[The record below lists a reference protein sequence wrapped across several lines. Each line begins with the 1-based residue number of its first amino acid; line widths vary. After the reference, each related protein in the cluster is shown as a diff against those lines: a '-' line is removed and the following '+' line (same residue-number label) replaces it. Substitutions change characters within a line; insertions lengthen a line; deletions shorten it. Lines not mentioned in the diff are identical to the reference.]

1 MAALTRLPACN
12 VIGPGIATREHF
24 MANASGAGAPDHD
37 DETRRLDELQRLG
50 LLDTPPE
57 KRFDDITRLTAR
69 VFDVPIV
76 LITLIDRHRQWFK
89 SRFGIDACE
98 TSRDNAFCA
107 HALLERQMLVIE
119 DTTRDPRFRD
129 HPLVIDPPHI
139 RFYAGA
145 VIRMAS
151 GLPLGT
157 LCIIDRHPKRFD
169 DHQRQIL
176 LDLARLVENEIGDDI
191 ITRLERARAEI
202 GSQFDPQTRLA
213 TQQRFQ
219 QLIQARLAA
228 LPDAATF
235 CGVAAI
241 DLYGMRAV
249 RTRFSL
255 QASNEVFLRCIAR
268 VEKAL
273 DGFVF
278 DLARID
284 DQRLGILLHRGN
296 PAHMADTMATV
307 ADALRAPYIASG
319 RTVTAA
325 ARVVW
330 AQDAMRIG
338 HADDILSALQHSCRR
353 LHNERGASLFR
364 LDTPETLPRL
374 TRRNLLRRRTASA
387 LAEERFCL
395 HYQPQVSLRDFRV
408 HGFEALLRWHDAE
421 LGWVNPQDIVDIAEE
436 IDIGDQLDI
445 WVLRQVMQQLA
456 VWQDRGH
463 AVLPVALNVSQE
475 QLARPAFVDRVC
487 ALLTQYRVPGRL
499 LKLEVLERSLI
510 DDPEAIIIS
519 MQRLKRR
526 GVGFAIDDFGTGY
539 SSLSYL
545 TRIPFD
551 TLKIDKSFI
560 DRICD
565 DQRVA
570 SLVRSIV
577 SLGRDAG
584 MQVVAEGVENTSQ
597 VTLLHDFHCHSIQGH
612 VVSIALT
619 PPHAE
624 ALLAATASKRYH
636 SPSDSSS
643 SPGSV

>member
-1 MAALTRLPACN
+1 M
-12 VIGPGIATREHF
+12 V
-24 MANASGAGAPDHD
+24 NAPGAGAPDHD

-50 LLDTPPE
+50 LMDTPPE

-89 SRFGIDACE
+89 SRFGLDACE

-119 DTTRDPRFRD
+119 DTASDPRFRD
-129 HPLVIDPPHI
+129 HPLVTDTPYI

-157 LCIIDRHPKRFD
+157 LCVIDRHPRRFD
-169 DHQRQIL
+169 VHQREIL
-176 LDLARLVENEIGDDI
+176 LDLARLVENEIGDDV
-191 ITRLERARAEI
+191 ITRLERARAET
-202 GSQFDPQTRLA
+202 GTQLDPQTRLA

-228 LPDAATF
+228 LPETTAF

-255 QASNEVFLRCIAR
+255 QASNEVLMHGIAR

-284 DQRLGILLHRGN
+284 DQRLGVLLYQGN
-296 PAHMADTMATV
+296 PARMADTMATL
-307 ADALRAPYIASG
+307 AETLRAPYIAAG
-319 RTVTAA
+319 KTVTAA

-330 AQDAMRIG
+330 AQDATQLG
-338 HADDILSALQHSCRR
+338 HADDILSALQHTCRR
-353 LHNERGASLFR
+353 LHNERGDVLLR
-364 LDTPETLPRL
+364 LDTPASLPRL

-387 LAEERFCL
+387 LAEDRFQL
-395 HYQPQVSLRDFRV
+395 HYQPQVAIHGYRV
-408 HGFEALLRWHDAE
+408 KGFEALLRWYDSE
-421 LGWVNPQDIVDIAEE
+421 MGQVSPQDIVDISEE
-436 IDIGDQLDI
+436 IDLGEQLDT
-445 WVLRQVMQQLA
+445 WVLQTVTRQLA
-456 VWQDRGH
+456 TWRDRGH
-463 AVLPVALNVSQE
+463 ALLPVSVNVSQE
-475 QLARPAFVDRVC
+475 QLAQPAFADLIDS
-487 ALLTQYRVPGRL
+487 LLTRHRLPGRL
-499 LKLEVLERSLI
+499 LNLEVLERSLI
-510 DDPEAIIIS
+510 DDPEAIIDS

-545 TRIPFD
+545 MRIPFD

-565 DQRVA
+565 DPRVA

-584 MQVVAEGVENTSQ
+584 MQVVAEGVESVAQ
-597 VTLLHDFHCHSIQGH
+597 VTLLRGFHCHSIQGH
-612 VVSIALT
+612 VFSIALT

-624 ALLAATASKRYH
+624 ALLAATARKRH
-636 SPSDSSS
+636 HFPSDSSS

>member
-1 MAALTRLPACN
+1 
-12 VIGPGIATREHF
+12 
-24 MANASGAGAPDHD
+24 MANASGAGAPDHG
-37 DETRRLDELQRLG
+37 DEARRLDELQRLG
-50 LLDTPPE
+50 LMDTPPE

-89 SRFGIDACE
+89 SRFGLDACE

-119 DTTRDPRFRD
+119 DTANDPRFHD
-129 HPLVIDPPHI
+129 HPLVTDTPCI

-157 LCIIDRHPKRFD
+157 LCVIDRHPRHFD
-169 DHQRQIL
+169 AQQRQIL
-176 LDLARLVENEIGDDI
+176 LDLARLVENEIGDDV

-202 GSQFDPQTRLA
+202 GTQFDPQTRLA

-255 QASNEVFLRCIAR
+255 QASNEVLMRGIAR

-284 DQRLGILLHRGN
+284 DQRLGVLLYQGD
-296 PAHMADTMATV
+296 PARMADTMATV
-307 ADALRAPYIASG
+307 AETLRAPYIAAG
-319 RTVTAA
+319 KTVTAA

-330 AQDAMRIG
+330 AQDATRLG
-338 HADDILSALQHSCRR
+338 HADDILSALQHTCRR
-353 LHNERGASLFR
+353 LQNERGDTLLR
-364 LDTPETLPRL
+364 LDTPALLPRL
-374 TRRNLLRRRTASA
+374 TRRNSLRRRTASA
-387 LAEERFCL
+387 LAEDRFRL
-395 HYQPQVSLRDFRV
+395 HYQPQVTIRGYRMK
-408 HGFEALLRWHDAE
+408 GFEALLRWHDSE
-421 LGWVNPQDIVDIAEE
+421 LGQVSPQDIVDISEE
-436 IDIGDQLDI
+436 IDLGDQLDT
-445 WVLRQVMQQLA
+445 WVLQTVTRQLA
-456 VWQDRGH
+456 TWRDRGH
-463 AVLPVALNVSQE
+463 ALLPVSVNVSQE
-475 QLARPAFVDRVC
+475 QLARPAFADLIDS
-487 ALLTQYRVPGRL
+487 LLTRHRLPGRFL
-499 LKLEVLERSLI
+499 NLEVLERSLI
-510 DDPEAIIIS
+510 DDPEAIIDS
-519 MQRLKRR
+519 MRRLKRR

-560 DRICD
+560 DRICED
-565 DQRVA
+565 PRVA

-584 MQVVAEGVENTSQ
+584 MQVVAEGVENITQ
-597 VTLLHDFHCHSIQGH
+597 VTLLRDFHCHTIQGH
-612 VVSIALT
+612 VFSIALT
-619 PPHAE
+619 PAHAE
-624 ALLAATASKRYH
+624 ALLAATARKRHH
-636 SPSDSSS
+636 SPSDSSR